1 VTAEGQ
7 ILVGSEVRNWLESM
21 LPVEIEMWSGPGG
34 LLTASLDGAEGGP
47 DLFALDSYGQSMQP
61 ILTPE
66 LKEKIG
72 KSVTDAYQQKKS
84 S

>member
-1 VTAEGQ
+1 M
-7 ILVGSEVRNWLESM
+7 I
-21 LPVEIEMWSGPGG
+21 PVEIETWGGSGGI
-34 LLTASLDGAEGGP
+34 LTASLDGDEGGP

-61 ILTPE
+61 MLTPE